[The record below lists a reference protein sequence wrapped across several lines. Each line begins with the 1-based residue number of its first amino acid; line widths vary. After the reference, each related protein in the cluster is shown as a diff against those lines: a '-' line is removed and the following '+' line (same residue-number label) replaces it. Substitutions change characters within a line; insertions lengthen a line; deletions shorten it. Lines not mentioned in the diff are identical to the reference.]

1 MKKGDILPCGGIVT
15 FVSSVGYYFAPAGG
29 GSRQWV
35 QTQIRPAVV
44 IDYVALN
51 AEREAA
57 ALERKRERTPEEN
70 AAAAKA
76 YAAWYAARL
85 AQPSDIAKAEKLA
98 ENVPLEHRTEWI
110 AAVVELGSDA
120 PMHHIESVRVDG
132 HSLINGY
139 WVANA
144 VHAYDG
150 GGSGYGR
157 HADD

>member
-1 MKKGDILPCGGIVT
+1 
-15 FVSSVGYYFAPAGG
+15 VSYA
-29 GSRQWV
+29 SRQWAAGQAARDAAQV
-35 QTQIRPAVV
+35 ERYARQACAPA
-44 IDYVALN
+44 IDYVALR
-51 AEREAA
+51 AAQDAEERER
-57 ALERKRERTPEEN
+57 ERERTPEEK

-85 AQPSDIAKAEKLA
+85 AQPSDITKAEKLA

-157 HADD
+157 HAD